1 MMKEC
6 ERLRQEFLPEA
17 KAEKELFDYNIVL
30 IGFMGA
36 GKSTIASMM
45 QEAFF
50 YGSDR
55 NGSGDRGSAGDEYTG
70 DF

>member
-1 MMKEC
+1 MKEC

-36 GKSTIASMM
+36 GKKYDRQYDAGSV
-45 QEAFF
+45 F

-55 NGSGDRGSAGDEYTG
+55 DGSGDRGSAGDEYTG